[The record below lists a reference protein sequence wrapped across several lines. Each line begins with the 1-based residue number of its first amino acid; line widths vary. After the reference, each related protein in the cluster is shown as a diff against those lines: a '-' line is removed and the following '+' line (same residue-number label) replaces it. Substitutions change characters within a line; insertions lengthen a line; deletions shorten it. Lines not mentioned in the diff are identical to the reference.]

1 MGRTAPTKQIEKY
14 KNSRRKA
21 KRTMNRQRN
30 SWISVKRLYLLLH
43 WPWLCAS
50 NWGSSCVREGLNCG
64 SLETELHRTLHHT
77 GPLVE
82 DACISLHAHMWQ
94 GSVSSSFSSS
104 LFLVGLYP
112 QDTCR
117 IWITPYVLFPF
128 SSCLSGLTPI
138 LAFLSGICMFPPY
151 LCGVFFPG
159 TLVQLVLMDLC
170 VLC

>member
-1 MGRTAPTKQIEKY
+1 MGRTVPTKQIEKY

-30 SWISVKRLYLLLH
+30 SWISVKGCTSCCTDPGFVSQIGVHLVSEKG
-43 WPWLCAS
+43 WTVVPWRQSCTEHFITLGPSWKMHAFPSAPTCDKGLC
-50 NWGSSCVREGLNCG
+50 LPPF
-64 SLETELHRTLHHT
+64 HH
-77 GPLVE
+77 P
-82 DACISLHAHMWQ
+82 
-94 GSVSSSFSSS
+94 F
-104 LFLVGLYP
+104 FLWDYTV

-128 SSCLSGLTPI
+128 SSCLSGLPPI
-138 LAFLSGICMFPPY
+138 LAFLWGICMFPPY
-151 LCGVFFPG
+151 LCGFFPG